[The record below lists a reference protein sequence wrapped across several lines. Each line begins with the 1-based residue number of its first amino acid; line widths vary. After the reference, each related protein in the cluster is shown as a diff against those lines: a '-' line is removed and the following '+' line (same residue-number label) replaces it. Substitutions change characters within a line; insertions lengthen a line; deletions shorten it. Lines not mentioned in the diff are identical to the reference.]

1 MKMEIKRI
9 NKQETILVRNLLN
22 EYHIFYKQNSD
33 VTIAQNFL
41 L

>member
-9 NKQETILVRNLLN
+9 NKQETILVRNLFN

-33 VTIAQNFL
+33 VTIDQNFL